1 MCVDAG
7 APGERAPAS
16 LFFLDVREM
25 MPRSFVALLTLLVAI
40 PLVAQEPAAAA
51 LSLAQPLPVD
61 PAVRVGTL
69 PNGLRYY
76 IRRNGRPE
84 KRAEL
89 RLVVNAGS
97 VLEDDDQLGLAH
109 FLEHTAFNGTTN
121 FRKNELVS
129 YLESIG
135 VRFGADLNASTGFD
149 ETIYILPIPTD
160 TARIVDKAFQILEDW
175 AHGQVFDSTEIAN
188 ERGIVIEEWRGR
200 KGADDR
206 MLQQWLPIALK
217 GSRYA
222 VRLPIGTEQSI
233 QSANAAK
240 LRRFYTDWYRPDLMA
255 VIAVGDFDPNR
266 IEALVRQHF
275 SRIQPR
281 PNPRPRPVVD
291 VPDNRAPLVAIAT
304 DAEAGSSGVNVIFKL
319 PPDETRTVG
328 DYRRDLVEGIYIGML
343 NNRFSEIAQ
352 RPDAP
357 FLGAGAS
364 KGDFYARS
372 RDAFTLGAGVKDGGI
387 ERGLEALLVEARR
400 VDQFG
405 FLESELSRQK
415 QAVLRAYERAYA
427 ERERTNSGSY
437 VSEYIGN
444 FLDGEAIP
452 GIEYEYGLAQQLIPS
467 ITLQDVNGLA
477 SRWITDENRVII
489 AEAPLKAGV
498 KVPTEADLLA
508 VFDRAA
514 KAQIVAH
521 AETLSD
527 DPLLPRVPAPGRV
540 VSERKIAGVDVTEWR
555 LSNGARVLFKPTDFK
570 ADEVLMQA
578 YSPGGTSLASD
589 ADIMSAAFADDVA
602 SVGGLGNF
610 SAVDLRKKLAG
621 KAASVGVSLG
631 ATSEELSG
639 GASPK
644 DLETLFQLIHLR
656 FTAPRLDS
664 AAWGAVRNQYM
675 EGLANKG
682 AIPEAVYSDT
692 IQATLSQH
700 HRRGRPLTTQTFSE
714 IDIAKSFAFYKDR
727 FADASDFTFLFVGNV
742 TADSLR
748 PLVERYIATLPAS
761 GRKETWKDVAPGLP
775 RGIVDRTVRKG
786 TEAKANTLIL
796 FSGPF
801 QSTPENRF
809 ALRTLGDLF
818 QIKLTETLREE
829 LGGTYSPNVSA
840 TSSRIPKSEYVIQV
854 QYGSSPQNVQKL
866 TEAVFALIDTLKAKP
881 PAAAD
886 VDKVREQLIRARETE
901 LKTNSYWRANIAG
914 RDQAGEDI
922 TGLLE
927 PYDRMI
933 RSLTP
938 AQIQQAAQKY
948 LDTKNYA
955 RFILLPD
962 TIVP

>member
-1 MCVDAG
+1 MIA
-7 APGERAPAS
+7 R
-16 LFFLDVREM
+16 
-25 MPRSFVALLTLLVAI
+25 
-40 PLVAQEPAAAA
+40 PLVASLVLLTAFP
-51 LSLAQPLPVD
+51 LLAQQPATTAPSLSEELPVD
-61 PAVRVGTL
+61 PAVRIGTL

-76 IRRNGRPE
+76 VRRNQRPE

-97 VLEDDDQLGLAH
+97 VLEDEDQLGLAH
-109 FLEHTAFNGTTN
+109 FLEHTAFNGTSN

-149 ETIYILPIPTD
+149 ETIYILPVPTD
-160 TARIVDKAFQILEDW
+160 SAHIVDKAFQILEDW
-175 AHGQVFDSTEIAN
+175 AHGQLFDSTEIAN

-206 MLQQWLPIALK
+206 MLQQWLPVALK

-233 QSANAAK
+233 QQANAAK
-240 LRRFYTDWYRPDLMA
+240 LRRFYDDWYRPDLMA

-266 IEALVRQHF
+266 IETLIRQHF
-275 SRIQPR
+275 SRITAR

-304 DAEAGSSGVNVIFKL
+304 DREAGSSGVNVIFKL
-319 PPDETRTVG
+319 PPDETRTVA

-352 RPDAP
+352 KPDAP

-372 RDAFTLGAGVKDGGI
+372 RDAFTLGAGVKDGEI
-387 ERGLEALLVEARR
+387 ERGLEALLIEARR

-405 FLESELSRQK
+405 FLESELARQK

-427 ERERTNSGSY
+427 EREKTNSGAF
-437 VSEYIGN
+437 VSEYIGH

-452 GIEYEYGLAQQLIPS
+452 GIEYEYRLAQQLIPS

-489 AEAPLKAGV
+489 AESPLKDGV
-498 KVPTEADLLA
+498 KVPTEAELLA
-508 VFDRAA
+508 VFDRAS

-521 AETLSD
+521 AETLSEE
-527 DPLLPRVPAPGRV
+527 PLLPRLPAPGRV
-540 VSERKIAGVDVTEWR
+540 VSERTIPAVGVTEWR

-570 ADEVLMQA
+570 ADEILMSA
-578 YSPGGTSLASD
+578 WSPGGTSLASD
-589 ADIMSAAFADDVA
+589 ADVVSASFADEVV
-602 SVGGLGNF
+602 SLSGLGAF
-610 SAVDLRKKLAG
+610 SAVDLGKKLAG
-621 KAASVGVSLG
+621 KVASVSPSIGG
-631 ATSEELSG
+631 TSEELSG

-664 AAWGAVRNQYM
+664 AAYM
-675 EGLANKG
+675 AFRSQVMEFLANKSMV
-682 AIPEAVYSDT
+682 PDAVFGDT
-692 IQATLSQH
+692 IQATLSQY

-714 IDIAKSFAFYKDR
+714 VDIAKSFAFYRDR
-727 FADASDFTFLFVGNV
+727 FADAGDFTFLFVGNV

-748 PLVERYIATLPAS
+748 PLVERYLATLPS
-761 GRKETWKDVAPGLP
+761 TGRKETWKDVAPGLP
-775 RGIVDRTVRKG
+775 RGVIDKTVRKG
-786 TEAKANTLIL
+786 TEPKANTLL
-796 FSGPF
+796 VFSGPF
-801 QSTPENRF
+801 LPSPETRF
-809 ALRTLGDLF
+809 ELRALGELF
-818 QIKLTETLREE
+818 QIRLTETLREE
-829 LGGTYSPNVSA
+829 LGGAYSPRVVA
-840 TSSRIPKSEYVIQV
+840 SSTRIPKAEYLVQV
-854 QYGSSPQNVQKL
+854 QYGSSPENVQKL
-866 TEAVFALIDTLKAKP
+866 TQAVFAMIDTLKAKP

-886 VDKVREQLIRARETE
+886 VDKVRELLARPRETE
-901 LKTNSYWRANIAG
+901 LKTNAYWRANIAG

-922 TGLLE
+922 AGLLE

-933 RSLTP
+933 RNLTP
-938 AQIQQAAQKY
+938 AQIQRAAQKY
-948 LDTKNYA
+948 LDTRNHA
-955 RFILLPD
+955 RFILLPEN
-962 TIVP
+962 IVP

>member
-1 MCVDAG
+1 MITR
-7 APGERAPAS
+7 PFIAS
-16 LFFLDVREM
+16 LMLFAA
-25 MPRSFVALLTLLVAI
+25 MPLIAQQPATPAVPLT
-40 PLVAQEPAAAA
+40 Q
-51 LSLAQPLPVD
+51 QLPVD
-61 PAVRVGTL
+61 PAVRMGTL
-69 PNGLRYY
+69 PNGMRYY

-97 VLEDDDQLGLAH
+97 VLEDEDQLGLAH

-135 VRFGADLNASTGFD
+135 VRFGADLNAMTGFD

-206 MLQQWLPIALK
+206 MLHQWLPIALK

-233 QSANAAK
+233 QAANAAK
-240 LRRFYTDWYRPDLMA
+240 LRRFYDDWYRPDLMA

-266 IEALVRQHF
+266 IEALIRQHF
-275 SRIQPR
+275 SRIRAR
-281 PNPRPRPVVD
+281 PNPRPRPVID

-304 DAEAGSSGVNVIFKL
+304 DHEASSSGVNVIFKL
-319 PPDETRTVG
+319 PPDETRTVA
-328 DYRRDLVEGIYIGML
+328 DYRRDLVEGIYLGML

-352 RPDAP
+352 KPDAP

-427 ERERTNSGSY
+427 ERDKTNSESY
-437 VSEYIGN
+437 VAEYIGN
-444 FLDGEAIP
+444 FLDREAIP
-452 GIEYEYGLAQQLIPS
+452 GIEYEYRLAQQLIPT

-489 AEAPLKAGV
+489 AESPLKEGL
-498 KVPTEADLLA
+498 KVPTEAELLA

-514 KAQIVAH
+514 KAPIVAH
-521 AETLSD
+521 VETLSD
-527 DPLLPRVPAPGRV
+527 EPLLPRLPAPGRV
-540 VSERKIAGVDVTEWR
+540 VSERTIPAVGMTEWR
-555 LSNGARVLFKPTDFK
+555 LSNGARVLLKPTDFK

-578 YSPGGTSLASD
+578 YSVGGTSLAPD
-589 ADIMSAAFADDVA
+589 KDVMSASFADDV
-602 SVGGLGNF
+602 VGTGGLGSF

-621 KAASVGVSLG
+621 KAASVGAVISS
-631 ATSEELSG
+631 TSEELSG

-644 DLETLFQLIHLR
+644 DLETLFELIHLR

-664 AAWGAVRNQYM
+664 AAWSAVRSQYM
-675 EGLANKG
+675 EQLANKG
-682 AIPEAVYSDT
+682 MVPEAVYSDT
-692 IQATLSQH
+692 IQATLSQYH
-700 HRRGRPLTTQTFSE
+700 HRGRPLTTGTFSE
-714 IDIAKSFAFYKDR
+714 VDIAKSFAFYKDR

-742 TADSLR
+742 TPDSLR
-748 PLVERYIATLPAS
+748 PLVERYLATLPS
-761 GRKETWKDVAPGLP
+761 TKRKETWKDVAPGLP
-775 RGIVDRTVRKG
+775 RGIVDKTVRKG
-786 TEAKANTLIL
+786 TEQKANTLLL
-796 FSGPF
+796 FSGSF
-801 QSTPENRF
+801 VSTPENRF

-818 QIKLTETLREE
+818 QIKLTETLREQ
-829 LGGTYSPNVSA
+829 LGGTYSPSVIAS
-840 TSSRIPKSEYVIQV
+840 SSRIPKAEYVIQV

-866 TEAVFALIDTLKAKP
+866 TEAVLTLIDTLKAKP

-901 LKTNSYWRANIAG
+901 LKTNGYWRANIAG

-922 TGLLE
+922 AGLLE

-933 RSLTP
+933 RALTP
-938 AQIQQAAQKY
+938 GQIQEAARKY
-948 LDTKNYA
+948 LDTRNYA
-955 RFILLPD
+955 RFILLPE